1 MLETVEG
8 AVLFATKAHDGQVDK
23 AGLPYI
29 LHPLRVGARLYSFG
43 TDYII
48 AGLLH
53 DVVEDTPH
61 TFDDLLALGAS
72 QAVVDA
78 VESVTKTPKETGF
91 SGYLQFVER
100 AARNEI
106 GGWVKASDIADNW
119 ERLDYIEDPM
129 KRSRLSEKYARAMPA
144 LAGLGFSPYIF
155 F

>member
-43 TDYII
+43 TDYVI

-61 TFDDLLALGAS
+61 TLDDLIALGAS

-78 VESVTKTPKETGF
+78 VESVTRQPEETGRD
-91 SGYLQFVER
+91 GYMQFIER
-100 AARNEI
+100 ATRNQI
-106 GGWVKASDIADNW
+106 GGWVKVSDIADNW
-119 ERLDYIEDPM
+119 ERLDYIKDPTQ
-129 KRSRLSEKYARAMPA
+129 RGRLAEKYATVMPR
-144 LAGLGFSPYIF
+144 LADLGFNPYIF